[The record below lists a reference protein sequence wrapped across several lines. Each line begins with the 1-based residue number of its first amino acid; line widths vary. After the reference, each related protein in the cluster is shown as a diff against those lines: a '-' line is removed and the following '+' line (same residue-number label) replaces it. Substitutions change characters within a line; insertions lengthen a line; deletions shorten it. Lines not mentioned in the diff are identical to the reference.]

1 MRSARSATTHS
12 HGGTGRTARGE
23 IRCPQPPLSISIN
36 QKGKRK
42 PNFVVGFVFN
52 ILQNICTETK
62 VQPKKGAGSGNE
74 GGAARCPN
82 PPRPYSTTYSHERT
96 SSPPHPPKILLSS
109 LYRAA
114 PLKKKKKTN
123 KSNEKGGDGGQPPSL
138 WGDSGDPSALSP
150 AACAPCALT
159 GADGGVGWGG
169 RGEGKLWG
177 GAPQEL
183 CLSPTAGPGGGEQ
196 GGSRH
201 SGCFP
206 SLAQGQEPPAPPSLT
221 SLPAG
226 PHSILSSKPHIWP
239 SAPRGCSAA
248 ALRLS
253 PQRGFSFCRAAHW
266 ER

>member
-1 MRSARSATTHS
+1 MKNGEM
-12 HGGTGRTARGE
+12 GG
-23 IRCPQPPLSISIN
+23 S
-36 QKGKRK
+36 
-42 PNFVVGFVFN
+42 
-52 ILQNICTETK
+52 
-62 VQPKKGAGSGNE
+62 
-74 GGAARCPN
+74 
-82 PPRPYSTTYSHERT
+82 
-96 SSPPHPPKILLSS
+96 
-109 LYRAA
+109 
-114 PLKKKKKTN
+114 
-123 KSNEKGGDGGQPPSL
+123 PPSL
-138 WGDSGDPSALSP
+138 WGDSGDPSVLSP

-201 SGCFP
+201 SGSFHP
-206 SLAQGQEPPAPPSLT
+206 LLRARSPLPPPYLPPPL
-221 SLPAG
+221 LPAG

>member
-96 SSPPHPPKILLSS
+96 SSPPTPPKILLSS

-201 SGCFP
+201 SGSFHP
-206 SLAQGQEPPAPPSLT
+206 LLRARSPLPPPLPPSQPVPT
-221 SLPAG
+221 P
-226 PHSILSSKPHIWP
+226 
-239 SAPRGCSAA
+239 
-248 ALRLS
+248 
-253 PQRGFSFCRAAHW
+253 F
-266 ER
+266 